1 MSTEIG
7 ITDGIAEAADDFL
20 KYPLYKVVSVFTEKT
35 EVLPAIDELRAS
47 GFAQEDIEAYC
58 GWQGA
63 NEKTYPET
71 THGVWE
77 NFVHAATHVGPA
89 RTYLERYEDHLQK
102 GDCVISVKVANKEQ
116 KATAA
121 EILHRHTD
129 ERVTYFGLL
138 SMDEIK

>member
-20 KYPLYKVVSVFTEKT
+20 KYPLYKVVSVFTEKM

-116 KATAA
+116 KAAAA
-121 EILHRHTD
+121 EILHRHTN